1 MTNFL
6 LDNDMKA
13 YQYKI
18 SYKGKYSF
26 MDFYGVDASKLGVC
40 HADELFYL
48 FQPCYEVY
56 VELPENDLVLSQELL
71 SYWTNFAK
79 FGDPTP
85 PDSESK
91 GGQKFTLTLLLLREP
106 FWAHND
112 QKKFSIF
119 TVL

>member
-6 LDNDMKA
+6 VDNDMVA

-18 SYKGKYSF
+18 SYKGKYSY
-26 MDFYGVDASKLGVC
+26 MDFTGVDSSKLGVC

-56 VELPENDLVLSQELL
+56 VELPENDMVVSYELL

-85 PDSESK
+85 PGSE
-91 GGQKFTLTLLLLREP
+91 GGQKLQNHKSNLP
-106 FWAHND
+106 
-112 QKKFSIF
+112 IC
-119 TVL
+119 

>member
-1 MTNFL
+1 MFRYGTYRMTNFL

-85 PDSESK
+85 PDSGSK
-91 GGQKFTLTLLLLREP
+91 G
-106 FWAHND
+106 
-112 QKKFSIF
+112 S
-119 TVL
+119 